1 MTAAPL
7 NAVLTTFSNAVD
19 EEIAAAELAAKLKN
33 PNLGFVLFFCSVE
46 YDLDRLAA
54 AMRDNFAGIPMSGC
68 TSCGEITSKGY
79 DQGSIVAIGF
89 DRRLFTVSQKLVED
103 VDRFGLLD
111 AQQLVDSLL
120 TECSDGVTGTASEN
134 NTFVLTLMD
143 GLSVNEEMVLATLN
157 SALGSIACFGGSAGD
172 EYRLNGTYVYSDGGF
187 TSEAA
192 TVIMISTSLDF
203 EVFSTH
209 HLIPEKN
216 KFVVTSADPEK
227 RTVYELNAEPAAK
240 AYARLIGASVE
251 DLDDMKF
258 ACSPLAVRIN
268 DGYYARSI
276 QRVNDDLSLT
286 FYCAVE
292 NGIVL
297 TAMKTDSLLDDLEAK
312 LSGIE
317 RRMGPS
323 WLTLGCD
330 CCMRYAQIESEGL
343 VDQASALLRRY
354 GVIGFST
361 YGEHVDGMHLNHT
374 LTGVVIGQRNR
385 L

>member
-157 SALGSIACFGGSAGD
+157 SALGSIACFGGSG
-172 EYRLNGTYVYSDGGF
+172 
-187 TSEAA
+187 
-192 TVIMISTSLDF
+192 STPF
-203 EVFSTH
+203 
-209 HLIPEKN
+209 P
-216 KFVVTSADPEK
+216 
-227 RTVYELNAEPAAK
+227 RTVLK
-240 AYARLIGASVE
+240 
-251 DLDDMKF
+251 
-258 ACSPLAVRIN
+258 
-268 DGYYARSI
+268 
-276 QRVNDDLSLT
+276 
-286 FYCAVE
+286 
-292 NGIVL
+292 
-297 TAMKTDSLLDDLEAK
+297 
-312 LSGIE
+312 
-317 RRMGPS
+317 RR
-323 WLTLGCD
+323 
-330 CCMRYAQIESEGL
+330 
-343 VDQASALLRRY
+343 
-354 GVIGFST
+354 
-361 YGEHVDGMHLNHT
+361 
-374 LTGVVIGQRNR
+374 
-385 L
+385 